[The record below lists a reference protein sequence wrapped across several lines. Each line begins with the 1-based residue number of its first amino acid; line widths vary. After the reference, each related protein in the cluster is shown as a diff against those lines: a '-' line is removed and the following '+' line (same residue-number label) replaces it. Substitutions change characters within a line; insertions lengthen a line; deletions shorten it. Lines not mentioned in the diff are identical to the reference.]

1 MAIKVFFDESS
12 DAEKVVL
19 KLENSTIQEG
29 VITSTEDK
37 ATIREVLS
45 KEKVQVTT
53 YSISETE

>member
-1 MAIKVFFDESS
+1 MTFKVYFDNKD

-53 YSISETE
+53 YSISKTK

>member
-1 MAIKVFFDESS
+1 MTFKVYFDNKD

-53 YSISETE
+53 YSISKTE